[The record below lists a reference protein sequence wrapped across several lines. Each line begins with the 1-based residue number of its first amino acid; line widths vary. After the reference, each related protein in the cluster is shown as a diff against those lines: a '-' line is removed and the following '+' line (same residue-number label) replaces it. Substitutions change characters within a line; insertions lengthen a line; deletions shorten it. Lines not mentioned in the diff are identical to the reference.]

1 MRAMGFGSWFR
12 GMFLTQSGKHAPKK
26 PQLRRSTSTPTRSPT
41 RSQQQPHTPST
52 PQRTRYS
59 GKMGRAMD
67 PMWTPSATATTNS
80 SRSTR
85 RRPKRPV
92 SQAQA
97 LTPTPTPS
105 HEIDQS
111 NTPTPT
117 QHSIAMAPLSRSASA
132 PTPRPGRSATPSL
145 YPRPN
150 TPKPSHRP
158 YRHMERE
165 LREASQTP
173 DRSRSRKHSRHR
185 SVGSI
190 DSLPMKQNRMDRK
203 VIKQVVSRVSDL
215 FSHIPFVVSGLSAMV
230 YYGFE
235 GRRSTN
241 VTILCPASSRE
252 AIRGWAK
259 AKALQRFPDKP
270 DQFGILTAEGGYR
283 TLRVKYVDEG
293 FEDLDTL
300 RSESMK
306 TSVLSLAGL
315 ANQLAD
321 GYIRELAVSNGR
333 RQEGFATDMIWVLK
347 RIASSKRAEH
357 RLAPHRCP
365 RIWDDTF
372 WEPFTLSFPDSVPL
386 FGAAG
391 FGVEQA
397 EELPAWD
404 TREDM
409 VALDYQDFQEQQFHE
424 TPHEERRRDRRER
437 RERPLSYPYPR
448 GIQRDLVMLSE
459 SNVRALSAGRT
470 TRF

>member
-1 MRAMGFGSWFR
+1 MGFGSWLR
-12 GMFLTQSGKHAPKK
+12 GMFLTQSPKHAPKK
-26 PQLRRSTSTPTRSPT
+26 PHLRRSNTTPTRSPT
-41 RSQQQPHTPST
+41 RQPPPPST

-59 GKMGRAMD
+59 AKMGRPMD
-67 PMWTPSATATTNS
+67 PMWTPSQTATTNS

-85 RRPKRPV
+85 RRPKRPT
-92 SQAQA
+92 SQASQLPSQTQTPTPQP
-97 LTPTPTPS
+97 LTPTPTQ
-105 HEIDQS
+105 QS
-111 NTPTPT
+111 THHSTGSPT
-117 QHSIAMAPLSRSASA
+117 AAPLSRSASA
-132 PTPRPGRSATPSL
+132 PTSRPGRSVTPSV

-150 TPKPSHRP
+150 TPKPAHKP

-165 LREASQTP
+165 LREASRTP
-173 DRSRSRKHSRHR
+173 ERSHSRSQRKHSRHR

-190 DSLPMKQNRMDRK
+190 DSIPLKQNRMDRK

-215 FSHIPFVVSGLSAMV
+215 FNHIPFVVSGLSAMV

-241 VTILCPASSRE
+241 ITILCPASSRE

-259 AKALQRFPDKP
+259 AKALQTFPDKP
-270 DQFGILTAEGGYR
+270 DQFGIHTAEGGYR

-293 FEDLDTL
+293 FEELHTL

-315 ANQLAD
+315 ADQLAE

-347 RIASSKRAEH
+347 RIASSSRPEH
-357 RLAPHRCP
+357 WLSPQRCP

-391 FGVEQA
+391 FGVEEA

-404 TREDM
+404 TREEMIYD
-409 VALDYQDFQEQQFHE
+409 
-424 TPHEERRRDRRER
+424 EERTP
-437 RERPLSYPYPR
+437 ERPMSYPYPR
-448 GIQRDLVMLSE
+448 GAQRDLLILSE
-459 SNVRALSAGRT
+459 HNVRALSAGAN
-470 TRF
+470 RF